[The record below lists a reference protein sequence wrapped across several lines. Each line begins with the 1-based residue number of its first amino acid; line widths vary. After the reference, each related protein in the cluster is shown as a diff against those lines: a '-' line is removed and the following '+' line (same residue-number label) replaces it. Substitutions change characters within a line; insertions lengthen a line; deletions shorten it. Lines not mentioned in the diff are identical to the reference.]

1 MIAVP
6 APVSQQGDL
15 RPTTPVIGERPVLG
29 MGLHWTAAC
38 RRVQSA
44 WRRQVVDDL
53 HALTIRFFDD
63 LLLEATRT
71 RDIQQVVL
79 FKPAEI
85 FNIWP

>member
-1 MIAVP
+1 MSASP
-6 APVSQQGDL
+6 
-15 RPTTPVIGERPVLG
+15 
-29 MGLHWTAAC
+29 
-38 RRVQSA
+38 SA

-53 HALTIRFFDD
+53 HAVTIRFFDD

-79 FKPAEI
+79 FQPAEI